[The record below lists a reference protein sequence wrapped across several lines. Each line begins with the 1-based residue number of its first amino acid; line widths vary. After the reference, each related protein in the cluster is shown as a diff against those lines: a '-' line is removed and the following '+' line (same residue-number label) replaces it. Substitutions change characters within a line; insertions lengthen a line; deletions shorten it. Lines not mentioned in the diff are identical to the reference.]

1 MQYKD
6 EYYVQ
11 VEGVGG
17 ERRASAEGQHPQGH
31 EDLMNEVSFIA
42 PECSE
47 SFFFFKDYIM
57 CFLCLK
63 LNLLRF

>member
-1 MQYKD
+1 MHIKIWKGLPYKVQYKD

-17 ERRASAEGQHPQGH
+17 ERRASAEGQHPQRH

-47 SFFFFKDYIM
+47 SFFF
-57 CFLCLK
+57 
-63 LNLLRF
+63 

>member
-47 SFFFFKDYIM
+47 SFFFF
-57 CFLCLK
+57 
-63 LNLLRF
+63 LRTI